1 MNLDLSNIAVGQVYG
16 SYRELCTALS
26 LKPTTGE
33 AKQKQLR
40 DLSKY
45 IKYRREKNKF
55 YIDEILNYPDELD
68 ELLDNTSKSPYV
80 KLIETLIVARLVGT
94 QAISIEYTYKRL
106 FQELC
111 MASSNYNTIYNK
123 GSYEQF
129 CDNVAQVSKEVYLDF
144 RRSSYSENKKK
155 IKTALDSMVNR
166 GLIDYE
172 EERYVCYEDDSG
184 KEIHMKPSE
193 KEMAL
198 YLAIVQ
204 DLLKKYECDS
214 IDDVKAKHLSKK
226 FDEDLVDAMRNNLNW
241 KYTYKKI
248 KIVNGISDS
257 MYALDKTRQ
266 KFIQEAR
273 DNKVKICE
281 EELNKAIK
289 KMIDRVGEKQHDN
302 AVRKLEEWERGDE
315 EWGMQNVEMPY
326 GLYSVLYRTKEDY
339 LPSWNVLS
347 EYFIVGDEE
356 AAKDRGRKIDRR
368 EEDEEI
374 KYVY

>member
-1 MNLDLSNIAVGQVYG
+1 MKKV
-16 SYRELCTALS
+16 EKC
-26 LKPTTGE
+26 
-33 AKQKQLR
+33 
-40 DLSKY
+40 
-45 IKYRREKNKF
+45 IKYSRCGNK
-55 YIDEILNYPDELD
+55 YRIDEILDYPDEL
-68 ELLDNTSKSPYV
+68 LDSAARSPYV

-94 QAISIEYTYKRL
+94 QDISLEYTYKQL

-111 MASSNYNTIYNK
+111 MASSNYDKIYNK
-123 GSYEQF
+123 GFYEYIH
-129 CDNVAQVSKEVYLDF
+129 DNIAPISKEVYLDF

-172 EERYVCYEDDSG
+172 EERYVCYEDDEG
-184 KEIHMKPSE
+184 REFHMKPSE
-193 KEMAL
+193 NEVAL
-198 YLAIVQ
+198 YLAIMQ

-214 IDDVKAKHLSKK
+214 IDDIKTKHLSKK
-226 FDEDLVDAMRNNLNW
+226 FDEELAEAMQNNLNW

-257 MYALDKTRQ
+257 MYALDKTKQ
-266 KFIQEAR
+266 KLMQEAR
-273 DNKVKICE
+273 KNKVRICE

-315 EWGMQNVEMPY
+315 EWGMQSVEMPY
-326 GLYSVLYRTKEDY
+326 GLSSILHRTRKDY

-347 EYFIVGDEE
+347 EYFIIGDEKT
-356 AAKDRGRKIDRR
+356 AKDRGKEMRG
-368 EEDEEI
+368 ETGEDG
-374 KYVY
+374 VLVD